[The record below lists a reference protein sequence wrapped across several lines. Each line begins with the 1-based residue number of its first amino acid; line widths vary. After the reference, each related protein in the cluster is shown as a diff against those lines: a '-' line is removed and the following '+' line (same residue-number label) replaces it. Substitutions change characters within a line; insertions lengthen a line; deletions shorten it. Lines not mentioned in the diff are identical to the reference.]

1 MKVTKDGF
9 VWLVLNQ
16 FQIKKAFTV
25 FELYILHD
33 DDSETLINST
43 KELIDA
49 VNNNF
54 IIGIPVG
61 QLN

>member
-9 VWLVLNQ
+9 VWLIPNP
-16 FQIKKAFTV
+16 FQIKKAFGV

-43 KELIDA
+43 KELIEA

-54 IIGIPVG
+54 LIGIEVG

>member
-9 VWLVLNQ
+9 VWLTLNQ

-25 FELYILHD
+25 FELYILYD

>member
-9 VWLVLNQ
+9 VWLTLNQ

-25 FELYILHD
+25 FELYILYD
-33 DDSETLINST
+33 DDSETLIKST

>member
-43 KELIDA
+43 KELVDA

>member
-33 DDSETLINST
+33 DDSETLIKSN

-54 IIGIPVG
+54 IIGIEVG